1 MQKLQEATLL
11 HLLDVASKERNRST
25 ASKGNSDSMDM
36 TPDTTP
42 PKNSPEESTFPPF
55 EYASY
60 SILCKMLEDRAQ
72 AIRQA
77 RSDPTA
83 RQTSDEGATML
94 FPHLSLTLL
103 PEERNSPTACK
114 GSSDSMGMT
123 PDASPPGNM
132 VEEFPL
138 PEHEGASYNNVIS
151 NHKDH
156 TASNHEA
163 PEDFTLSGL

>member
-11 HLLDVASKERNRST
+11 PLLEVASKERNGST
-25 ASKGNSDSMDM
+25 ASEGNSDSMDM

-42 PKNSPEESTFPPF
+42 PKNNPKESTFPPF

-60 SILCKMLEDRAQ
+60 SILCNSGNPSSSVRSHCWADIGRGSHH
-72 AIRQA
+72 AI
-77 RSDPTA
+77 ST
-83 RQTSDEGATML
+83 
-94 FPHLSLTLL
+94 SLTHIA

-138 PEHEGASYNNVIS
+138 PEHEGASHNNVIS

-163 PEDFTLSGL
+163 PEDFTLSEL